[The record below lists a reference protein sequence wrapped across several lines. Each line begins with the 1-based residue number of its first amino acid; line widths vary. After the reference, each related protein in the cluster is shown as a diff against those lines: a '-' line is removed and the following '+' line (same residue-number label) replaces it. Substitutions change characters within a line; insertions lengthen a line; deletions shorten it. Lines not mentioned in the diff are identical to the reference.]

1 VASIDSTIILYISG
15 LSCIMMNNV
24 SERQNVVVIHHCLQK
39 VIEALNTA
47 YYTHIHHSLKAPRTM
62 GGSHIKPSFESIFG
76 ACMVTIAG
84 GLSILMR

>member
-47 YYTHIHHSLKAPRTM
+47 YYTHIHHSLKRT
-62 GGSHIKPSFESIFG
+62 ESYLM
-76 ACMVTIAG
+76 CCP
-84 GLSILMR
+84 LDSIS